1 MFPGGK
7 VLGKYKLQYYGV
19 MGVNLPFS
27 LFVILLL
34 VNTL

>member
-1 MFPGGK
+1 MLFGGE

-19 MGVNLPFS
+19 MGVDLFYS

-34 VNTL
+34 ADAL